1 MNEKLKGPQ
10 EHAVQRMQAPG
21 PVERV
26 WVDRCGVVD
35 RIKDPLAVQ
44 ALAKQQQAVLEWTVE
59 RYRASYDGP
68 LQRHFRAPKSRDE
81 DAGAGN

>member
-1 MNEKLKGPQ
+1 MD
-10 EHAVQRMQAPG
+10 APG

-44 ALAKQQQAVLEWTVE
+44 ALAARQQAALDWAVE
-59 RYRASYDGP
+59 QYRASYDGP
-68 LQRHFRAPKSRDE
+68 LQRHFRPSHPRAT
-81 DAGAGN
+81 GARASQ